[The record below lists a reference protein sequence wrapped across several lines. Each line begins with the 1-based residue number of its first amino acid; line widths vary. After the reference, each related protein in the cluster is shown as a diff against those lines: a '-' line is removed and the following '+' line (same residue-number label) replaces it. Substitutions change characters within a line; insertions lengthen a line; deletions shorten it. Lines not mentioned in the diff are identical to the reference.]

1 MSKKPIPDFNSIDLK
16 LPLGAYSSFDMACIY
31 PALIK
36 SKKNDVYLEVGVD
49 KGKSL
54 AFARKYFKGDVFGID
69 PKPNPDIPETNFI
82 NKLSNDV
89 SWDLPINILFIDGD
103 HSYQGAKDDWN
114 NFSPFVVKGGWVF
127 FHDADATSPGVV
139 QVTEEIGKGW
149 GKVKYS
155 PNPQCSM
162 AWVKKL

>member
-1 MSKKPIPDFNSIDLK
+1 MKPDFDEVDLE
-16 LPLGAYSSFDMACIY
+16 LPPGAFSSFDMACIH

-36 SKKNDVYLEVGVD
+36 SKKDDVYLEVGVD

-54 AFARKYFKGDVFGID
+54 TFARKYFKGDVFGVDPGID
-69 PKPNPDIPETNFI
+69 PLVTGTNFI
-82 NKLSNDV
+82 RLKSNDV
-89 SWDLPINILFIDGD
+89 NWTLPIKVLFIDGD
-103 HSYQGAKDDWN
+103 HTYEGCKDDWD
-114 NFSPFVVKGGWVF
+114 NFSPFVVKGGWVL

-139 QVTEEIGKGW
+139 KVTEEIGKGW

-155 PNPQCSM
+155 PNPRCSM

>member
-1 MSKKPIPDFNSIDLK
+1 MKPDFNKVDLN
-16 LPLGAYSSFDMACIY
+16 LPFGAFSSFDMACIY

-54 AFARKYFKGDVFGID
+54 AFARKFFKGDVFGID
-69 PKPNPDIPETNFI
+69 READPLIPGTNFI
-82 NKLSNDV
+82 QKESNEAV
-89 SWDLPINILFIDGD
+89 KNWTLPIKILFIDGD
-103 HSYQGAKDDWN
+103 HTYEGCKDDWN
-114 NFSPFVVKGGWVF
+114 NFSPFIVKGGWVF

-139 QVTEEIGKGW
+139 KVTEEIGKGW

-162 AWVKKL
+162 AWVRKL

>member
-1 MSKKPIPDFNSIDLK
+1 MSKPDFHKTDIE
-16 LPLGAYSSFDMACIY
+16 LPLGAFSTFDQESIY

-36 SKKNDVYLEVGVD
+36 SKKDDVYLEVGVD

-69 PKPNPDIPETNFI
+69 PLYLNNVTGVTFIHKP
-82 NKLSNDV
+82 SNEAVKD
-89 SWDLPINILFIDGD
+89 WTLPIKVLFIDGD
-103 HSYQGAKDDWN
+103 HTYQGCKDDWN

-139 QVTEEIGKGW
+139 KVTEEIGKGW